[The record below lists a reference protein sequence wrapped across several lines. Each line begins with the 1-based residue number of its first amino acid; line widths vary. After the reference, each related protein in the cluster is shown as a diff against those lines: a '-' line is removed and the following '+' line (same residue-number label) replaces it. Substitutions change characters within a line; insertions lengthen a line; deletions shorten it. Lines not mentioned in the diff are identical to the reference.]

1 MKDVL
6 IKRRWLLFKSG
17 TNITYIRSSRTE
29 EEIILRGVIVTL
41 PLLPALR
48 GYNYRFSLSV
58 SVAEKLLQ
66 RKGNR
71 EHL

>member
-6 IKRRWLLFKSG
+6 IKRRCLLFKSG
-17 TNITYIRSSRTE
+17 TTKTNSKSSRTE

-41 PLLPALR
+41 APLPALR

-58 SVAEKLLQ
+58 SVAEKFLQ

-71 EHL
+71 KHL